1 MNKHAPPRSIS
12 GAERP
17 QSLLA
22 GLRVIYAHMSARRR
36 RQFFA
41 VLALMFA
48 GAFAELGTIGS
59 LIPFIVLLVGK
70 VQQPH
75 GWLALVLG
83 SHPGNRAL
91 IIAASAFVVFAVVA
105 GLVRFRL
112 AISGRNFIFEFGHDL
127 AVEIQRRVLLQPYSF
142 HVHRNTSTLLSAL
155 TKIEVLVGAMLL
167 PLMHAVTGGVIAAF
181 VIALLVAINPVITL
195 MVAATLA
202 VTYTLFSILFRKRL
216 EAASAIQKT
225 AYHELTQVVQ
235 ESLGGIREV
244 IIDGS
249 QSAYLAEFT
258 RVDLRLA
265 QARATIHLSVL
276 APHYLIE
283 IVGMVLIATVALVLG
298 TRSGGI
304 MAALPILGTLVLGAQ
319 RLLPLVQDVYRGWS
333 AIEGNRSLL
342 DQVVELLSL
351 HVSKPA
357 ALSAAPLELRQSI
370 RLEGVSLV
378 YPTRHAATLD
388 DIELTIDRGSMVA
401 LVGPTGSGKSTLV
414 DVLMGLLP
422 PTRGQVLIDDR
433 ALTGATQERW
443 HRSVA
448 HVPQSIFLSDS
459 TIERNIALSLPDAP
473 LDHDRIVESAK
484 KAALHEFIIS
494 LPDGYETYVGERG
507 IRLSGGQRQRLGI
520 ARAIYK
526 GAPVLVLDE
535 ATSALDDLTE
545 TAVIAALEELRRERR
560 TIIVVAHRQ
569 STIRHCDALIR
580 LEHGRVVEI
589 RSLRQPA
596 ASKQRLS

>member
-17 QSLLA
+17 ESLLA

-41 VLALMFA
+41 VLTLMFG

-70 VQQPH
+70 AQQPH
-75 GWLALVLG
+75 GWLATVLG

-112 AISGRNFIFEFGHDL
+112 AISSRKFIFDFGHDL

-351 HVSKPA
+351 HVKPA

-433 ALTGATQERW
+433 PLAGATQDRW

-473 LDHDRIVESAK
+473 LDRDRIIESAK

-526 GAPVLVLDE
+526 DAPVLVLDE

-545 TAVIAALEELRRERR
+545 TAVIAALEELRREGR

-589 RSLRQPA
+589 RSLHEPA
-596 ASKQRLS
+596 ASKQRLP

>member
-1 MNKHAPPRSIS
+1 MNKHAPPRSMS

-70 VQQPH
+70 AQQPH

-112 AISGRNFIFEFGHDL
+112 AISSRKFIFDFGHDL

-142 HVHRNTSTLLSAL
+142 HVHRNTSTLLTAL
-155 TKIEVLVGAMLL
+155 TKIELLVGAMLL

-195 MVAATLA
+195 LVA
-202 VTYTLFSILFRKRL
+202 VTLTVTYALFSIFFRRRL
-216 EAASAIQKT
+216 EAASAVQKT
-225 AYHELTQVVQ
+225 SYDELTQVVQ

-249 QSAYLAEFT
+249 QSAYLEEFS
-258 RVDLRLA
+258 RIDARLA
-265 QARATIHLSVL
+265 RARTTNHLIVL

-283 IVGMVLIATVALVLG
+283 IVGMVLIAAVALVLG
-298 TRSGGI
+298 ARSGGI
-304 MAALPILGTLVLGAQ
+304 TAALPILATLVLGAQ

-342 DQVVELLSL
+342 EQVVELLSL
-351 HVSKPA
+351 HVSRPA
-357 ALSAAPLELRQSI
+357 ALPAAPLELRQSI
-370 RLEGVSLV
+370 RLEGVGLV

-422 PTRGQVLIDDR
+422 PTTGQVLIDDR
-433 ALTGATQERW
+433 PLTGATQERW

-473 LDHDRIVESAK
+473 LDRDRIIESAK

-526 GAPVLVLDE
+526 DSPVLVLDE

-545 TAVIAALEELRRERR
+545 TAVIAALEELRREGR

-589 RSLRQPA
+589 RSLHEPA